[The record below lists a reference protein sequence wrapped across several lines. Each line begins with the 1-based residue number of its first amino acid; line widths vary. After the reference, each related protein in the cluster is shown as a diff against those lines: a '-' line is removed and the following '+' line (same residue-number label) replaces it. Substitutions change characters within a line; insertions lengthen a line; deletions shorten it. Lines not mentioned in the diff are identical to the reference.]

1 MTKIISAVIGFVLML
16 PTLSNATLI
25 IPSTVSATG
34 TYSHSANLINDGFI
48 PTERTAWTAASNVY
62 WKGTAPTFML
72 DFGELYNLNDVL
84 VSVDNNDYLTIDW
97 SIDSSSWSNLFN
109 INRNDGEVT
118 WGMDTLSTD
127 NLNSEY
133 ESNIDFSSV
142 QARYLRIKA
151 TGGDNSYAIGEFQ
164 AFGSKVSS
172 VPEPSTFAIF
182 ALGMIGLVSRRLKNR
197 ILK

>member
-1 MTKIISAVIGFVLML
+1 MTKIISALIGFVLML
-16 PTLSNATLI
+16 PSLSNATLI

-34 TYSHSANLINDGFI
+34 SYSNSENLINDGFI
-48 PTERTAWTAASNVY
+48 PTERTAWTASSNVY
-62 WKGTAPTFML
+62 WNGTVTTFML
-72 DFGELYNLNDVL
+72 DFGQLYNVNDVL
-84 VSVDNNDYLTIDW
+84 VSVDNNDYLTVDW
-97 SIDSSSWSNLFN
+97 SIDLSSWSNLFN
-109 INRNDGEVT
+109 INSSYGEVT

-133 ESNIDFSSV
+133 VSNIDFSSV

-172 VPEPSTFAIF
+172 VPEPSTLTIF
-182 ALGMIGLVSRRLKNR
+182 ALGVIGLASRRLK
-197 ILK
+197 K

>member
-1 MTKIISAVIGFVLML
+1 MTKIISAVIGFALML
-16 PTLSNATLI
+16 PSLSNATLI

-34 TYSHSANLINDGFI
+34 NYYNSENLINDGII
-48 PTERTAWTAASNVY
+48 PREGTSWTAASNVY
-62 WKGTAPTFML
+62 WRGTSPVFML
-72 DFGELYNLNDVL
+72 DFGELYNINDVL

-97 SIDSSSWSNLFN
+97 SIDSSSWSNLFT
-109 INRNDGEVT
+109 IDRSYGEIS

-127 NLNSEY
+127 ILHSEY
-133 ESNIDFSSV
+133 EASIDFSSV

-172 VPEPSTFAIF
+172 VPEPSTLAIF
-182 ALGMIGLVSRRLKNR
+182 ALGIIALVSRRLK
-197 ILK
+197 K

>member
-1 MTKIISAVIGFVLML
+1 MKKIISAVIGFVLLL
-16 PTLSNATLI
+16 PSLSHATLI

-34 TYSHSANLINDGFI
+34 SYSHSANLINDGFI
-48 PTERTAWTAASNVY
+48 PTEITAWTSASNVY
-62 WKGTAPTFML
+62 WNGTAPTFML
-72 DFGELYNLNDVL
+72 DFGELYNLKDVL

-97 SIDSSSWSNLFN
+97 SIDLSSWSNLFN
-109 INRNDGEVT
+109 INRNYGEVT

-133 ESNIDFSSV
+133 VSNIDFSSV
-142 QARYLRIKA
+142 QARYLRIRA

-164 AFGSKVSS
+164 AFGSQVSS

-182 ALGMIGLVSRRLKNR
+182 ALGMIGLASRKF
-197 ILK
+197 KKQS